1 MDIDATGG
9 SYTIVNKDNIYS
21 NELGTS
27 IILAPR
33 GSGTISAKSY
43 TLGNVL
49 GWEIDKYVGTGDYRN
64 IIYDNATTAISDCRI
79 GTSAASDYKIYLT
92 DGYLD
97 GYLNGTGT
105 NNIYT
110 ANLNN
115 SLIWTDVPVRALTPQ
130 ERLRDMIKSRMAPT
144 IITSRR
150 KPMPMEVDEREIRA
164 REMLC
169 RFIGPQLF
177 KRFLRDGFITVVP
190 KSGLTYRIYP
200 GHRMTEVYDR
210 GVMVERLCVVL
221 NGRFPPTDELVMRYL
236 LILNDEGEFSQ
247 YAIKHGANNWNGP
260 SISIKGGAFG
270 LVEAWQ
276 KMKAVA

>member
-1 MDIDATGG
+1 MDIDDSTGG

-21 NELGTS
+21 NKLGTS
-27 IILAPR
+27 ITLAPR
-33 GSGTISAKSY
+33 GSGTISAGSY
-43 TLGNVL
+43 TLGDVL
-49 GWEIDKYVGTGDYRN
+49 KWEMDKYVDYRN
-64 IIYDNATTAISDCRI
+64 IIYNDVTTAISDYRI
-79 GTSAASDYKIYLT
+79 VNTAGWNVPSDYKIYLST
-92 DGYLD
+92 D

-105 NNIYT
+105 NNDI
-110 ANLNN
+110 
-115 SLIWTDVPVRALTPQ
+115 IWTDVPAKVLTPQ
-130 ERLRDMIKSRMAPT
+130 ERLRDMIKARMAPT

-247 YAIKHGANNWNGP
+247 YAIKHNANNWASGP
-260 SISIKGGAFG
+260 SIFVKPKALP

-276 KMKAVA
+276 KMKVA